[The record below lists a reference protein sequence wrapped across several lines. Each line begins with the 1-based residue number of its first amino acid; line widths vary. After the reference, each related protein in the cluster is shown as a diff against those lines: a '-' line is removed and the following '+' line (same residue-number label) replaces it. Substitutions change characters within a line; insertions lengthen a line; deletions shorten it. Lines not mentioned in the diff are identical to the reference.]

1 MVDGINGKFNKSLN
15 FFTQNEL
22 TKGEEATEVK
32 KEDVPV
38 GKQGETKEVGDEL
51 LDPRYFANALGFVRQ
66 TSALPK
72 ADAAELSEMY
82 QRAGIKAPLPTA
94 AQYASVANI
103 TTSFQRGIDTLSTT
117 NNAERLFDSEEFKEL
132 NKQFGIS

>member
-1 MVDGINGKFNKSLN
+1 MVDGINGKFNKGLN
-15 FFTQNEL
+15 FFTQKEL
-22 TKGEEATEVK
+22 TKNEEAKEVK
-32 KEDVPV
+32 QNVPV
-38 GKQGETKEVGDEL
+38 GKQAETKELGDDL
-51 LDPRYFANALGFVRQ
+51 LDPRYFANALGFVKQ

-82 QRAGIKAPLPTA
+82 AMAGIKAPLPTA

-103 TTSFQRGIDTLSTT
+103 TTSFAKGIDTLSTT
-117 NNAERLFDSEEFKEL
+117 NNAEQLFASSEFEAL

>member
-1 MVDGINGKFNKSLN
+1 MDDGINGKFNKGLN
-15 FFTQNEL
+15 FFTQKEL
-22 TKGEEATEVK
+22 TKNEEAKEVK
-32 KEDVPV
+32 QNVPV
-38 GKQGETKEVGDEL
+38 GKQAETKELGDDL
-51 LDPRYFANALGFVRQ
+51 LDPRYFANALGFVKQ

-82 QRAGIKAPLPTA
+82 AMAGIKAPLPTA

-103 TTSFQRGIDTLSTT
+103 TTSFAKGIDTLSTT
-117 NNAERLFDSEEFKEL
+117 NNAEQLFASSEFEAL